1 MNAQVELSQVGELDR
16 SLYIGGSDAAAI
28 LGLSP
33 WKTTLDVYLD
43 KVVGKNEEV
52 DASKAKIFARGK
64 RMEPY
69 IIDLFAEETG
79 LVIARRGCRYQH
91 PEYPFLCAEIDAEAE
106 SGENIEIKTV
116 HPFASKDWGIMD
128 TDDIPVYYAAQAM
141 HGLMVTGKQV
151 CIFGAMIGMDD
162 FRTYRVDRDE
172 DVIASLRQKE
182 IDFWNMVQSRTPP
195 EPQTTSDAE
204 RLFKKDNGS
213 TVEADENAIETILT
227 LKELKAQKKELEAAI
242 DGEEAKLKI
251 AMKDASIITMSGNP
265 LATWKCQV
273 TNRFNQKEFQEAHPA
288 LFEQFKRQSESR
300 VLRIK

>member
-162 FRTYRVDRDE
+162 FRTYRVERDE
-172 DVIASLRQKE
+172 DVITSLRQKE
-182 IDFWNMVQSRTPP
+182 IDFWNMVQNRTPP
-195 EPQTTSDAE
+195 EPQTTSDAD

-213 TVEADENAIETILT
+213 SVEADENAIETILN

-300 VLRIK
+300 VLRLK

>member
-43 KVVGKNEEV
+43 KIVGKNEEV

-116 HPFASKDWGIMD
+116 HPFASKDWGVMD
-128 TDDIPVYYAAQAM
+128 TDEIPVYYAAQAM

-182 IDFWNMVQSRTPP
+182 VDFWNMVQSRTPP

-213 TVEADENAIETILT
+213 AVEADENAIETILT

-273 TNRFNQKEFQEAHPA
+273 TNRFNQKEFQEARPA
-288 LFEQFKRQSESR
+288 LFEQFIRQSESR
-300 VLRIK
+300 VLRLK

>member
-128 TDDIPVYYAAQAM
+128 TDEIPVYYAAQAM

-213 TVEADENAIETILT
+213 TVEADEIAIEAILT

-300 VLRIK
+300 VLRLK

>member
-116 HPFASKDWGIMD
+116 HPFASKDWGVMD
-128 TDDIPVYYAAQAM
+128 TDEIPVYYAAQAM

-172 DVIASLRQKE
+172 DVIASLLQKE
-182 IDFWNMVQSRTPP
+182 INFWNMVQNRTPP

-213 TVEADENAIETILT
+213 AVEADENAIEAILN
-227 LKELKAQKKELEAAI
+227 LKELKAKKKELDAAI

-273 TNRFNQKEFQEAHPA
+273 TNRFNQKEFQESHPA

-300 VLRIK
+300 VLRLK

>member
-52 DASKAKIFARGK
+52 DARKAKIFARGK

-128 TDDIPVYYAAQAM
+128 TDEIPVYYAAQAM

-213 TVEADENAIETILT
+213 TVEADEIAIEAILT

-273 TNRFNQKEFQEAHPA
+273 TNRFNQKEFQEAHPV

-300 VLRIK
+300 VLRLK

>member
-1 MNAQVELSQVGELDR
+1 MNAKVELSQVGELDR

-43 KVVGKNEEV
+43 KIVGKNEEV

-116 HPFASKDWGIMD
+116 HPFASKDWGVMD
-128 TDDIPVYYAAQAM
+128 TDEIPVYYAAQAM

-182 IDFWNMVQSRTPP
+182 VDFWNMVQSRTPP

-213 TVEADENAIETILT
+213 AVEADENAIETILT

-300 VLRIK
+300 VLRLK

>member
-1 MNAQVELSQVGELDR
+1 MNAQVELNQVGELDR

-28 LGLSP
+28 LGVSK
-33 WKTTLDVYLD
+33 WRTALDVYMD
-43 KVVGKNEEV
+43 KVNGKQP
-52 DASKAKIFARGK
+52 DDPSKAKIFARGK

-79 LVIARRGCRYQH
+79 LNIIRRGFRYQD

-162 FRTYRVDRDE
+162 FRTYRVERDE
-172 DVIASLRQKE
+172 DVIQLLRQKE
-182 IDFWNMVQSRTPP
+182 IAFWHNMEQRIPP
-195 EPQTTSDAE
+195 EAQTLSDAE
-204 RLFKKDNGS
+204 RLFKKDSGLE
-213 TVEADENAIETILT
+213 VEADAESLEAIMQ
-227 LKELKAQKKELEAAI
+227 LKELKAQAKQLDVQIEAA
-242 DGEEAKLKI
+242 ETKVKL
-251 AMKDASIITMSGNP
+251 AMKDASVITMSGQP
-265 LATWKCQV
+265 LITWKNQT
-273 TNRFNQKEFQEAHPA
+273 TNRFSTKEFQAAYPA
-288 LFEQFKRQSESR
+288 LYEQFKKPSESR
-300 VLRIK
+300 VMRIK

>member
-1 MNAQVELSQVGELDR
+1 MNAQVELNQVGELDR

-162 FRTYRVDRDE
+162 FRTYRVERDE
-172 DVIASLRQKE
+172 DVITSLRQKE
-182 IDFWNMVQSRTPP
+182 INFWNMVQNHTPP

-213 TVEADENAIETILT
+213 AVEADENTIETILT

-300 VLRIK
+300 VLRLK

>member
-43 KVVGKNEEV
+43 KIVGKNEEV

-116 HPFASKDWGIMD
+116 HPFASKDWGVMD
-128 TDDIPVYYAAQAM
+128 TDEIPVYYAAQAM

-182 IDFWNMVQSRTPP
+182 VDFWNMVQSRTPP

-213 TVEADENAIETILT
+213 AVEADENAIETILT

-300 VLRIK
+300 VLRLK

>member
-1 MNAQVELSQVGELDR
+1 MNAQVELNQVGELDR

-162 FRTYRVDRDE
+162 FRTYRVERDE
-172 DVIASLRQKE
+172 DVITSLRQKE
-182 IDFWNMVQSRTPP
+182 INFWNMVQNHTPP

-213 TVEADENAIETILT
+213 AVEADENTIETILT
-227 LKELKAQKKELEAAI
+227 LKEMKAQKKELEAAI

-300 VLRIK
+300 VLRLK

>member
-162 FRTYRVDRDE
+162 FRTYRVERDE
-172 DVIASLRQKE
+172 DVITSLRQKE
-182 IDFWNMVQSRTPP
+182 IDFWNMVQNRTPP

-213 TVEADENAIETILT
+213 SVEADENAIETILN

-300 VLRIK
+300 VLRLK

>member
-1 MNAQVELSQVGELDR
+1 MNAQVELNQVGELDR

-162 FRTYRVDRDE
+162 FRTYRVERDE
-172 DVIASLRQKE
+172 DVITSLRQKE
-182 IDFWNMVQSRTPP
+182 INFWNMVQNHTPP

-213 TVEADENAIETILT
+213 AVEADENTIETILT
-227 LKELKAQKKELEAAI
+227 LKELKAQKKDLEAAI

-300 VLRIK
+300 VLRLK

>member
-43 KVVGKNEEV
+43 KIVGKNEEV

-116 HPFASKDWGIMD
+116 HPFASKDWGVMD
-128 TDDIPVYYAAQAM
+128 TDEIPVYYAAQAM

-182 IDFWNMVQSRTPP
+182 VDFWNMVQSRTPP

-213 TVEADENAIETILT
+213 AVEADENAIETILT

-242 DGEEAKLKI
+242 DREEAKLKI

-300 VLRIK
+300 VLRLK